1 MEIRKELFYTK
12 SHEWVRFNADGT
24 ATIGITPQGK
34 ELLKKIFFI
43 NLCDEGEVFSAGDIF
58 GDVETCC
65 KGVFDLYAPIDGAVS
80 CVNDELLDE
89 PEKIN
94 DDPYG
99 EWLVEFYDINK
110 QSARLLSAEEYEDFL
125 K

>member
-12 SHEWVRFNADGT
+12 ANIWVRFNDNGT
-24 ATIGITPQGK
+24 ATVGITPYGK
-34 ELLKKIFFI
+34 ELFKKINFI
-43 NLCDEGEVFSAGDIF
+43 NLCDEGETFSAYDIF
-58 GDVETCC
+58 GDVVTCC
-65 KGVFDLYAPIDGAVS
+65 KGVFDLYAPIDGTVS

-99 EWLVEFYDINK
+99 EWLVEFYNVRK
-110 QSARLLSAEEYEDFL
+110 TQRLLTAEEYEKFI